1 MARRVRRRPERKL
14 SPAAWFGIGCG
25 GVLVVGLIVLL
36 IVYGMLTSK
45 PGPPP
50 EAAASDTG
58 TSAAPAPGG
67 SAPPLEEQIRR
78 AEQAARSQRVVQVG
92 LTIRQDELNALIA
105 RHPPPDVGNLRVYFG
120 DGAIAATGDV
130 LWRGRTIQ
138 VTARGT
144 PVVADGQ
151 VRVQLHEVLLGRL
164 GAPAAVRAQ
173 VEDALQRGIRELIG
187 ANQRRVDAVRVSPG
201 VMTVQG
207 WSGQQ

>member
-36 IVYGMLTSK
+36 IVYSMLTSK
-45 PGPPP
+45 PGAPP
-50 EAAASDTG
+50 EAAVSDAG
-58 TSAAPAPGG
+58 TSAPPAPAG
-67 SAPPLEEQIRR
+67 SVPLEEQIRR
-78 AEQAARSQRVVQVG
+78 AEQAARSQRVAQVG

-120 DGAIAATGDV
+120 DGTIAATGDV
-130 LWRGRTIQ
+130 LWHGRTIQ

-144 PVVADGQ
+144 PIVAGGQ

-173 VEDALQRGIRELIG
+173 VEEDLQRGIRELVG
-187 ANQRRVDAVRVSPG
+187 ANQMRVDAVRVSPG

-207 WSGQQ
+207 WVGQQ